1 MNVAIIPAR
10 GGSKRIPRKN
20 ILPFFDKPIIS
31 HSIKTA
37 ISSQLFD
44 KVIVSTDNAEIAPL
58 SKSYGAEIPF
68 VRPSDLSDDH
78 TGIHLVINHA
88 VRWLVDN
95 GNNIDNVCCLYATAP
110 LIIQDDLS
118 KSLEILEKGGWES
131 VVAAVEF
138 PSPIFRAFKLNEN
151 GGIKMFFPEH
161 YSSRSQDLPEA
172 YHDAGQFYW
181 AKPEIWKEKPKGY
194 DDKTSLIKIPNFR
207 VKDLDTFDDWDSLEI
222 IYKLLNKKN

>member
-1 MNVAIIPAR
+1 MLVGDTVSKIVEENDSSSNLLFGDAGSATVVSQKVNSDISFVFGTDGSGFDSII
-10 GGSKRIPRKN
+10 
-20 ILPFFDKPIIS
+20 
-31 HSIKTA
+31 
-37 ISSQLFD
+37 
-44 KVIVSTDNAEIAPL
+44 
-58 SKSYGAEIPF
+58 
-68 VRPSDLSDDH
+68 
-78 TGIHLVINHA
+78 
-88 VRWLVDN
+88 VDN

-222 IYKLLNKKN
+222 IYKLLDKKN